1 MRWAITEAR
10 RLVLV
15 SLNPAYGA
23 RTRRQSNRNAKAHL
37 LVILAPAR
45 YKCNGCSPGKSNH
58 TRTMATGSDDDSR
71 DSVHDRS
78 LCIAVRR
85 LSRREATRGEG
96 GLLRRGGRCS
106 GGRREGGRCK
116 DQTPR
121 PYDHSTPL
129 LVAARQRAPASSHWP
144 SLTMDTVAGDVTI
157 LEVAYRQ
164 HSRIRSSRIWVGR
177 ATSALLPDSDQTAA
191 PR

>member
-1 MRWAITEAR
+1 MGA
-10 RLVLV
+10 VLV
-15 SLNPAYGA
+15 NPTTLGQWQLAQTMTVAIACTTGLYASLF
-23 RTRRQSNRNAKAHL
+23 
-37 LVILAPAR
+37 
-45 YKCNGCSPGKSNH
+45 
-58 TRTMATGSDDDSR
+58 
-71 DSVHDRS
+71 
-78 LCIAVRR
+78 RR

-177 ATSALLPDSDQTAA
+177 ATSALLPTATKQA
-191 PR
+191 RRGKVTRMGP